1 MKSSKVKTK
10 LGASY
15 WKLWSATTV
24 SNLGDGIVSIAYPW
38 LASAVTRSPLLIAL
52 SAVVS
57 RLPWLIFTLH
67 AGVITDRFNRKRI
80 IVAMDSARG
89 LLTIAVG
96 FFVYLER
103 DSLPSLNELTS
114 LTDLETNYTLYS
126 VILITAFLF
135 GLAEVLRDNSAQT
148 LMPAVVEDKDLEK
161 ANGRMWSAESL
172 TNSFIGPPL
181 GSFIIAIAI
190 FLPFFVDAVTFFIA
204 AALIASMKPTVKS
217 FAPEAKSE
225 PINFKAEIKE
235 GFSWLWSH
243 TLLRPMA
250 IILGL
255 INGIAALT
263 GAVFILFAQEV
274 LDTTVFIFAVLGT
287 AAAVGGILG
296 GLLGPKVSEKI
307 GSGRSL
313 ALALFAMPLCT
324 LLIGF
329 TSQWQVVWLLVAVST
344 FTGVLWNVVTVS
356 LRQSLIPSNLL
367 GRVNSVYR
375 FFAWGTIPIG
385 TLLGGGLVAALEG
398 PLGREMAFRS
408 VYFVGAT
415 LGFLLFI
422 YAIRVLTTEAIDEA
436 RAAGAAGGSASSAS

>member
-1 MKSSKVKTK
+1 MDGIQSVLKLKTK

-15 WKLWSATTV
+15 WKLWSATGI

-52 SAVVS
+52 SVVVS

-385 TLLGGGLVAALEG
+385 TLLGGGLVSALEG
-398 PLGREMAFRS
+398 PFGREMAFRS
-408 VYFVGAT
+408 VYFVGAA
-415 LGFLLFI
+415 LGFALFL
-422 YAIRVLTTEAIDEA
+422 YAIRVLTTKAIDEA
-436 RAAGAAGGSASSAS
+436 RAAGSAS

>member
-1 MKSSKVKTK
+1 MKSPKVKTK

-15 WKLWSATTV
+15 WKLWSATTI

-52 SAVVS
+52 SVVVS

-80 IVAMDSARG
+80 IVAMDSVRG

-96 FFVYLER
+96 IFVYLER

-114 LTDLETNYTLYS
+114 LTNLETNYTLYS
-126 VILITAFLF
+126 VILVTAFLF

-148 LMPAVVEDKDLEK
+148 LMPAVVENQDLEK

-190 FLPFFVDAVTFFIA
+190 FLPFFVDAATFFVA

-217 FAPEAKSE
+217 FSPEAKSG
-225 PINFKAEIKE
+225 PINFRAEIKE

-255 INGIAALT
+255 LNGIASLT

-313 ALALFAMPLCT
+313 ALALFVMPFGT

-329 TSQWQVVWLLVAVST
+329 SSQWYVVWVLVVIET
-344 FTGVLWNVVTVS
+344 FTAVLWNVVTVS
-356 LRQSLIPSNLL
+356 LRQSLIPTNLL

-398 PLGREMAFRS
+398 PFGREMAFRS
-408 VYFVGAT
+408 VYFVGAA
-415 LGFLLFI
+415 LGFLLFL
-422 YAIRVLTTEAIDEA
+422 YAIRVLTTEAIDKA
-436 RAAGAAGGSASSAS
+436 RAAGAAGSAK

>member
-1 MKSSKVKTK
+1 MKSK

-15 WKLWSATTV
+15 WKLWSATGI
-24 SNLGDGIVSIAYPW
+24 SNLGDGITSVAYPW

-67 AGVITDRFNRKRI
+67 AGVITDRFNRKKI
-80 IVAMDSARG
+80 IVAMDSIRG
-89 LLTIAVG
+89 ILTIIVGAVV
-96 FFVYLER
+96 FLER
-103 DSLPSLNELTS
+103 DSLPSLSELTS
-114 LTDLETNYTLYS
+114 LTSLETNYSLYF
-126 VILITAFLF
+126 VILATAFLF

-172 TNSFIGPPL
+172 TNSFIGPPI

-190 FLPFFVDAVTFFIA
+190 FLPFIVDAATFFFA

-217 FAPEAKSE
+217 FAPEAKIG

-235 GFSWLWSH
+235 GFAWLWSH

-255 INGIAALT
+255 LNGIASLT

-274 LDTTVFIFAVLGT
+274 LQTTVFIFAVLGT
-287 AAAVGGILG
+287 AGAVGGILG

-313 ALALFAMPLCT
+313 ALALFVMPAST

-329 TSQWQVVWLLVAVST
+329 TSQWYIVWILVVVET
-344 FTGVLWNVVTVS
+344 FTAVLWNVVTVS
-356 LRQSLIPSNLL
+356 LRQSLIPSQLL

-398 PLGREMAFRS
+398 PFGREMAFRS
-408 VYFVGAT
+408 VYFVGAL

-422 YAIRVLTTEAIDEA
+422 YAIRVLTTEAIDRA
-436 RAAGAAGGSASSAS
+436 RAAGSAP

>member
-1 MKSSKVKTK
+1 
-10 LGASY
+10 
-15 WKLWSATTV
+15 
-24 SNLGDGIVSIAYPW
+24 
-38 LASAVTRSPLLIAL
+38 
-52 SAVVS
+52 
-57 RLPWLIFTLH
+57 
-67 AGVITDRFNRKRI
+67 
-80 IVAMDSARG
+80 MDSVRG

-96 FFVYLER
+96 IFVYLER
-103 DSLPSLNELTS
+103 DSLPSLNELSS
-114 LTDLETNYTLYS
+114 LTNLETNYTLYS
-126 VILITAFLF
+126 VILVTAFLF

-190 FLPFFVDAVTFFIA
+190 FLPFFVDAATFFFA
-204 AALIASMKPTVKS
+204 AALIATMKPTVKS
-217 FAPEAKSE
+217 FAPEAKSG

-255 INGIAALT
+255 LNGIASLT

-274 LDTTVFIFAVLGT
+274 LNTTVFIFAVLGT

-313 ALALFAMPLCT
+313 ALALFVMPLGT

-329 TSQWQVVWLLVAVST
+329 ASQWYVVWVLVVIET
-344 FTGVLWNVVTVS
+344 FTAVLWNVVTVS
-356 LRQSLIPSNLL
+356 LRQSLIPTNLL

-385 TLLGGGLVAALEG
+385 TLLGGGLVAALEA
-398 PLGREMAFRS
+398 PFGREMSFRS
-408 VYFVGAT
+408 VYFVGAA

-422 YAIRVLTTEAIDEA
+422 YAIRVLTTEAIDKA
-436 RAAGAAGGSASSAS
+436 RAAGSAGTAGSAT

>member
-1 MKSSKVKTK
+1 MKSSKAKTK

-15 WKLWSATTV
+15 WKLWSATGI
-24 SNLGDGIVSIAYPW
+24 SNLGDGITSIAYPW

-52 SAVVS
+52 SAVIS

-80 IVAMDSARG
+80 IVAMDSMRG
-89 LLTIAVG
+89 ILTIAVG
-96 FFVYLER
+96 LFVYLER

-114 LTDLETNYTLYS
+114 LTNLQTNYTLYT

-190 FLPFFVDAVTFFIA
+190 FLPFFVDAATLFFA

-217 FAPEAKSE
+217 FAPEEKTG
-225 PINFKAEIKE
+225 PINFRAEIKE

-255 INGIAALT
+255 LNGIAALT
-263 GAVFILFAQEV
+263 GAIFILFAQEV
-274 LDTTVFIFAVLGT
+274 LNTTVFIFAILGT
-287 AAAVGGILG
+287 AGAVGGILG
-296 GLLGPKVSEKI
+296 GLLAPRISERI
-307 GSGRSL
+307 GRGRSL
-313 ALALFAMPLCT
+313 AITLFVEPLGF

-329 TSQWQVVWLLVAVST
+329 ASQWYVVWILVAMEA
-344 FTGVLWNVVTVS
+344 FTAVLWNVVTVS
-356 LRQSLIPSNLL
+356 LRQSLIPTSLL

-398 PLGREMAFRS
+398 PFGREMAFRS
-408 VYFVGAT
+408 VYFVAAA

-422 YAIRVLTTEAIDEA
+422 YAIRVLTTEAIDKA
-436 RAAGAAGGSASSAS
+436 RAAGAAGAAK

>member
-1 MKSSKVKTK
+1 
-10 LGASY
+10 
-15 WKLWSATTV
+15 
-24 SNLGDGIVSIAYPW
+24 
-38 LASAVTRSPLLIAL
+38 
-52 SAVVS
+52 
-57 RLPWLIFTLH
+57 
-67 AGVITDRFNRKRI
+67 
-80 IVAMDSARG
+80 MDSMRG
-89 LLTIAVG
+89 ILTIAVG
-96 FFVYLER
+96 IFVYFER

-114 LTDLETNYTLYS
+114 LTNLETNYKLYS
-126 VILITAFLF
+126 VILVTAFLF

-190 FLPFFVDAVTFFIA
+190 FLPFFVDAVTFFVA

-307 GSGRSL
+307 GSGHSL

-356 LRQSLIPSNLL
+356 LRQSLIPTNLL

-385 TLLGGGLVAALEG
+385 TLLGGGLVALLEG
-398 PLGREMAFRS
+398 PFGREMAFRS
-408 VYFVGAT
+408 VYFVGAA
-415 LGFLLFI
+415 LGFLLFLF
-422 YAIRVLTTEAIDEA
+422 AIRVLTTEAIDKA
-436 RAAGAAGGSASSAS
+436 RAAGAAGSAT

>member
-1 MKSSKVKTK
+1 MDGIQSVLKLKTK

-15 WKLWSATTV
+15 WKLWSATGI

-52 SAVVS
+52 SVVVS

-80 IVAMDSARG
+80 IVAMDSVRG

-103 DSLPSLNELTS
+103 ESLPSLNELTS

-126 VILITAFLF
+126 VILVTAFLF

-190 FLPFFVDAVTFFIA
+190 FLPFFVDAVTFFVA

-385 TLLGGGLVAALEG
+385 TLLGGGLVALLEG
-398 PLGREMAFRS
+398 PFGREMAFRS

-415 LGFLLFI
+415 LGFLLFL
-422 YAIRVLTTEAIDEA
+422 YAIRVLTTKAIDEA
-436 RAAGAAGGSASSAS
+436 RAAGSAS

>member
-1 MKSSKVKTK
+1 MKTK

-15 WKLWSATTV
+15 WKLWSATGI

-114 LTDLETNYTLYS
+114 LTNLETNYTLYS

-172 TNSFIGPPL
+172 TNSFIGPPV

-190 FLPFFVDAVTFFIA
+190 FLPFFVDAATFFFA

-217 FAPEAKSE
+217 FAPEAKSG

-235 GFSWLWSH
+235 GFTWLWSH

-255 INGIAALT
+255 LNGIGSLT

-274 LDTTVFIFAVLGT
+274 LNTTVFIFAILGT

-329 TSQWQVVWLLVAVST
+329 TSQWYIVWVLVVIET
-344 FTGVLWNVVTVS
+344 FTAVLWNVVTVS

-385 TLLGGGLVAALEG
+385 TLLGGGLVALLEG

-408 VYFVGAT
+408 VYFVGAAS
-415 LGFLLFI
+415 GFLLFI
-422 YAIRVLTTEAIDEA
+422 YAIRVLTTEAIDKA
-436 RAAGAAGGSASSAS
+436 RAAGSAGSAT

>member
-1 MKSSKVKTK
+1 VKPSKAKTK

-15 WKLWSATTV
+15 WKLWSATGI
-24 SNLGDGIVSIAYPW
+24 SNLGDGITSIAYPW

-52 SAVVS
+52 SAVIS

-80 IVAMDSARG
+80 IVAMDSMRG
-89 LLTIAVG
+89 ILTIAVG
-96 FFVYLER
+96 IFVCLER

-114 LTDLETNYTLYS
+114 LTNLQTNYTLYT

-190 FLPFFVDAVTFFIA
+190 FLPFFVDAATFFVA

-217 FAPEAKSE
+217 FAPEAKTG

-255 INGIAALT
+255 LNGIASLT

-274 LDTTVFIFAVLGT
+274 LNTTVFIFAVLGT

-296 GLLGPKVSEKI
+296 GLLAPRISERI
-307 GSGRSL
+307 GRGRSL
-313 ALALFAMPLCT
+313 AITLFVEPLGF

-329 TSQWQVVWLLVAVST
+329 ASQWYIVWILVAMEA
-344 FTGVLWNVVTVS
+344 FTAVLWNVVTVS
-356 LRQSLIPSNLL
+356 LRQSLIPTHLL

-375 FFAWGTIPIG
+375 LFAWGTIPIG
-385 TLLGGGLVAALEG
+385 TLFGGGLVAILEG
-398 PLGREMAFRS
+398 PFGREMAFRS
-408 VYFVGAT
+408 AYFVAAA

-422 YAIRVLTTEAIDEA
+422 YAIRVLTTEAIDRA
-436 RAAGAAGGSASSAS
+436 RAAGSAT

>member
-1 MKSSKVKTK
+1 MDGIQSVLKLKTK

-15 WKLWSATTV
+15 WKLWSATGI

-52 SAVVS
+52 SVVVS

-80 IVAMDSARG
+80 IVAMDSVRG

-126 VILITAFLF
+126 VILVTAFLF

-190 FLPFFVDAVTFFIA
+190 FLPFFVDAVTFFVA

-217 FAPEAKSE
+217 FAPEAKDG
-225 PINFKAEIKE
+225 PINFRAEIKE
-235 GFSWLWSH
+235 GFGWLWSH

-255 INGIAALT
+255 LNGIASLT

-274 LDTTVFIFAVLGT
+274 LNTTVFIFAVLGT

-313 ALALFAMPLCT
+313 ALALIVMPLGT

-329 TSQWQVVWLLVAVST
+329 ASQWYIVWVLVVIET
-344 FTGVLWNVVTVS
+344 FTAVLWNVVTVS
-356 LRQSLIPSNLL
+356 LRQSLIPTNLL

-385 TLLGGGLVAALEG
+385 TLFGGGLVSLLEG
-398 PLGREMAFRS
+398 PFGREMAFRS
-408 VYFVGAT
+408 VYFVGAA
-415 LGFLLFI
+415 LGFALFL
-422 YAIRVLTTEAIDEA
+422 YAIRVLTTKAIDEA
-436 RAAGAAGGSASSAS
+436 RAAGSAL

>member
-1 MKSSKVKTK
+1 MKTK

-15 WKLWSATTV
+15 WKLWSATGI
-24 SNLGDGIVSIAYPW
+24 SNLGDGITSIAYPW

-80 IVAMDSARG
+80 IVAMDSMRG
-89 LLTIAVG
+89 ILTIAVG
-96 FFVYLER
+96 IFVYLER

-114 LTDLETNYTLYS
+114 LTNVQTNYTLYS
-126 VILITAFLF
+126 VILVTAFLF

-190 FLPFFVDAVTFFIA
+190 YLPFFVDAATFFIA

-217 FAPEAKSE
+217 FAPEAKTS
-225 PINFKAEIKE
+225 PINFRAEIKE

-255 INGIAALT
+255 LNGIASLT

-274 LDTTVFIFAVLGT
+274 LNTTVFIFAVLGT
-287 AAAVGGILG
+287 AGAVGGIAG

-313 ALALFAMPLCT
+313 ALALFVIPLST

-329 TSQWQVVWLLVAVST
+329 TSQWYMVWVLVVIET
-344 FTGVLWNVVTVS
+344 FTAVLWNVVTVS
-356 LRQSLIPSNLL
+356 LRQSLIPTNLL

-385 TLLGGGLVAALEG
+385 TLFGGGLVALLEG
-398 PLGREMAFRS
+398 PFGREMAFRS
-408 VYFVGAT
+408 VYFVGAA

-436 RAAGAAGGSASSAS
+436 RAAGTAGSAT

>member
-1 MKSSKVKTK
+1 MKSSKAKTK

-80 IVAMDSARG
+80 IVAMDSVRG

-96 FFVYLER
+96 TVVYLER

-126 VILITAFLF
+126 VILVTAFLF
-135 GLAEVLRDNSAQT
+135 GLA
-148 LMPAVVEDKDLEK
+148 EDKDLEK

-190 FLPFFVDAVTFFIA
+190 FLPFFVDAATFFFA

-217 FAPEAKSE
+217 FSPEAKAG

-263 GAVFILFAQEV
+263 AAVFILFAQEV
-274 LDTTVFIFAVLGT
+274 LNTTVFIFAVLGT

-313 ALALFAMPLCT
+313 ALALFAMPFCT

-329 TSQWQVVWLLVAVST
+329 TSHWQVVWILVALST

-375 FFAWGTIPIG
+375 FFAWGTIPVG
-385 TLLGGGLVAALEG
+385 SLLGGGLVAILEG
-398 PLGREMAFRS
+398 PFGREIAFRCI
-408 VYFVGAT
+408 YFVGAG
-415 LGFLLFI
+415 LGFLLFLF
-422 YAIRVLTTEAIDEA
+422 ATRVLTTEAIDQA
-436 RAAGAAGGSASSAS
+436 RAAGSKKSI

>member
-1 MKSSKVKTK
+1 MKSSKAKTK

-52 SAVVS
+52 SVVVS

-103 DSLPSLNELTS
+103 DSLPSLNELSS

-126 VILITAFLF
+126 VILVTAFLF

-190 FLPFFVDAVTFFIA
+190 FLPFFVDAVTFFVA

-329 TSQWQVVWLLVAVST
+329 TSQWQVVWSLVAVST

-398 PLGREMAFRS
+398 PFGREMAFRS
-408 VYFVGAT
+408 VYFVGAA
-415 LGFLLFI
+415 LGFLLFL
-422 YAIRVLTTEAIDEA
+422 YAIRVLTTEAIDKA
-436 RAAGAAGGSASSAS
+436 RAAGAAGSPK